1 MMNINTLW
9 LHFAV
14 ALGIG
19 LIIGTERE
27 RSKNINENG
36 AVAGVRTF
44 AIASLLGATSY
55 MVSIWLHIAILICVM
70 IFVAVAYFT
79 NQSEDSGLTTEISLL
94 FTVILGGLTMTNA
107 TLAASLGIVT
117 ALLLL
122 IKKRLHGFVLNTVT
136 KAELYEFLMLSAA
149 TLIILPIVP
158 NAFIGPF
165 DAVNPRNLWLIVIF
179 VMAINAIGHLA
190 LRLLGQRFGLPIVGF
205 VSGFISSV
213 ATIGAMGERAKKTP
227 TLSNSAVCGAT
238 FSSLATIFELSMILA
253 AIHTATLDALKWSLI
268 FGGVAIAGYGLIL
281 TIKSFDQHAT
291 YDTKT
296 SNSFS
301 LKTALMFASMI
312 AIVLIVSAALKAWFG
327 QNGLIIASGVAG
339 LADSH
344 APSITVATMAA
355 AGKISAENAVIPIL
369 VALSLNTC
377 SKALI
382 AVWSGSKTF
391 AAQVI
396 LGLIIQVVALWV
408 GWWFF

>member
-213 ATIGAMGERAKKTP
+213 ATIGAMGERAKKAP
-227 TLSNSAVCGAT
+227 ALSNSAVCGAT

>member
-27 RSKNINENG
+27 RSKSIDENR

-94 FTVILGGLTMTNA
+94 FTVILGGLTMTNS

-190 LRLLGQRFGLPIVGF
+190 LRLLGQRIGLPIVGF
-205 VSGFISSV
+205 VSGFISSI

-253 AIHTATLDALKWSLI
+253 AIHTATLNALKWSLI
-268 FGGVAIAGYGLIL
+268 FGGVAIASYGLIL

-291 YDTKT
+291 YDAKAN
-296 SNSFS
+296 NSFS

-355 AGKISAENAVIPIL
+355 AGKINAENAVIPIL

-382 AVWSGSKTF
+382 AIWSGSKAF